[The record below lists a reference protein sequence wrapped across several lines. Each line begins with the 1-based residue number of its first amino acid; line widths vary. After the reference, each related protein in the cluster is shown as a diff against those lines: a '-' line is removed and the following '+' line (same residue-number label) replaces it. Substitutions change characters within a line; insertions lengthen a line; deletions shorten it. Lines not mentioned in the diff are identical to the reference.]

1 MAEKKN
7 NAQKQKT
14 VRTTVSM
21 PLSDYEHLELIA
33 DSKKVS
39 IAWVVREAIE
49 QYLRSENSSTDSTKN

>member
-7 NAQKQKT
+7 NVQKQKT

-21 PLSDYEHLELIA
+21 PLSDYEQLELIA
-33 DSKKVS
+33 DLKKVS

-49 QYLRSENSSTDSTKN
+49 QYLRSENSSTDSTKT